1 MAIDPRRLSLEGR
14 SRQQPVQIELPGAPA
29 MSIIVPTKNEEK
41 LLERCLVQFTP
52 DIRRS
57 FRLEVIVSD
66 GGSSDDTMGI
76 ATAYADS
83 IATHEGAWR
92 QTIAEGRNRGAALAR
107 AELLIF
113 LNADTLLCDVPQFL
127 ERAEQ
132 RFAVDESL
140 AAVAT
145 RVEVFPE
152 ERQWSDRLFHA
163 YFNRYVK
170 VANTFGLGMGR
181 GECQIV
187 RRKAFEALRGYN
199 ATMAAG
205 EDFDLYRRLRSIGR
219 IRFDREL
226 LVYESPRRYRK
237 YGYMH
242 VYFDWI
248 RNGFAVLCKHRSS
261 DQVWEEV
268 R

>member
-1 MAIDPRRLSLEGR
+1 MNPRRLSLEGR
-14 SRQQPVQIELPGAPA
+14 SRQPVQITLPEGPA
-29 MSIIVPTKNEEK
+29 MSIIIPTKNEEK
-41 LLERCLVQFTP
+41 LLERCLTQFTA
-52 DIRRS
+52 DLRRR
-57 FRLEVIVSD
+57 FRLEIIVSD
-66 GGSSDDTMGI
+66 GGSTDDTMGI

-83 IATHEGAWR
+83 LATHEGTWR

-113 LNADTLLCDVPQFL
+113 INADTLLADAPKFL
-127 ERAEQ
+127 ERAQQ

-140 AAVAT
+140 AAIAT
-145 RVEVFPE
+145 RVHVFPE
-152 ERQWSDRLFHA
+152 ERKLSDRLFHA

-170 VANTFGLGMGR
+170 YANAMGLGMGR

-199 ATMAAG
+199 PAMAAG

-219 IRFDREL
+219 IRFDKEL

-242 VYFDWI
+242 VYLDWI
-248 RNGFAVLCKHRSS
+248 RNGFAVLFKHRSS